1 MMRSNRSD
9 LERIALAIQS
19 PDDSV
24 ILGIGHALDALGRQ
38 CTALHCAAADIDA
51 AGADSALSNRHR
63 ARINPPI
70 RNLRTLYLRAH
81 ARYLDARMRQ
91 PDARQRGAAPW
102 ED

>member
-1 MMRSNRSD
+1 
-9 LERIALAIQS
+9 
-19 PDDSV
+19 
-24 ILGIGHALDALGRQ
+24 
-38 CTALHCAAADIDA
+38 
-51 AGADSALSNRHR
+51 LSNRHR

-91 PDARQRGAAPW
+91 LDARQRGAAPW